1 MNRRSPLPR
10 RHPPGTTRADCP
22 SRPQGCR
29 CLTAASCSSSRL
41 PSRQRGNGGADLGIL
56 ASLLIEDR
64 LGGEAKNGWTLKATS
79 DQFTSVRCAF
89 PTWAR
94 RAPPVPIAS
103 GTRQTP
109 APLIILT
116 ILIISSGT
124 PILTPCTC
132 EVMLPGWDRHSVL
145 VVAPHCCVQK

>member
-41 PSRQRGNGGADLGIL
+41 PSRRRGNGGADLGIL

-64 LGGEAKNGWTLKATS
+64 LGGEGKNGWTLKATS
-79 DQFTSVRCAF
+79 DQFTSVRKLRF
-89 PTWAR
+89 PDLGSEGTTGPHR
-94 RAPPVPIAS
+94 VGNPPDAS
-103 GTRQTP
+103 PPPHPHHFDHLEWT
-109 APLIILT
+109 AN
-116 ILIISSGT
+116 S
-124 PILTPCTC
+124 
-132 EVMLPGWDRHSVL
+132 HSLHV
-145 VVAPHCCVQK
+145 